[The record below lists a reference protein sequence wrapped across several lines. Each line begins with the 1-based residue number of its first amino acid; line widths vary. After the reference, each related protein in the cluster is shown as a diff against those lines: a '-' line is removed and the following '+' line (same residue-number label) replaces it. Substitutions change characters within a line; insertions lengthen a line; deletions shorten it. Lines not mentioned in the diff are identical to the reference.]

1 MIEAEEVSIEVVSKD
16 EADTAEEADM
26 EEQEEEVGEED
37 INRAEGNMIDHWI
50 EGLLRR
56 EDVDVRKNVLWAL
69 RGLKRERRKK
79 CMLSM
84 KRVLKEKKRKRL
96 ILWLL

>member
-1 MIEAEEVSIEVVSKD
+1 MTEAKEVLIEVVSK
-16 EADTAEEADM
+16 EEGDTAEEVDM
-26 EEQEEEVGEED
+26 EEEEVAEEED

-50 EGLLRR
+50 EGLLRK

-79 CMLSM
+79 CMLSR